1 MKAGEIV
8 IYLNGQGIDKY
19 TIYTSDEIP
28 VDILNSLEYLRGRIE
43 DLTGHRLTISS
54 ERGELNIEARI
65 ADLAPEYAECGF
77 DGGDL
82 IFAGGHYL
90 SAAELV
96 RSFADSLRDGG
107 RYDAAYK
114 LSYSYDKQPLYST
127 RYPEMKL
134 VWDDEFDCTGD
145 LYDRRKWVQRPQMR
159 AKDVVNGTG
168 ERNVVVRDGRR
179 GRGSWSEDGDKRYS
193 TNMSMTTYDS
203 LNYCYGYL
211 EMRAKVPFGKGC
223 WPSFWMISKPEY
235 SDQVYNTEIDIFEV
249 FASPDSLWPNI
260 HKWFHDG
267 SGYHSQLGG
276 DRKCPYVFG
285 HTAGLS
291 DEWHTYGFFWD
302 ETRMIFSVDGQDYC
316 TFDITETGDFGD
328 KPGMGGFHVP
338 CYVIL
343 NNFIFTPLANWK
355 PNGDASLVDERT
367 VYPVTYTIDY
377 IRLYQG
383 ENGILH
389 KPSERAGYVPPV
401 VVGE

>member
-8 IYLNGQGIDKY
+8 VYLNGQGIDKY

-96 RSFADSLRDGG
+96 RSFADSLRDGD
-107 RYDAAYK
+107 YDAAFT

-168 ERNVVVRDGRR
+168 ERNVVVDDGKLVLR
-179 GRGSWSEDGDKRYS
+179 SWSEDGDKPYS

-211 EMRAKVPFGKGC
+211 EIRARVPFGKGC
-223 WPSFWMISKPEY
+223 WPSF
-235 SDQVYNTEIDIFEV
+235 
-249 FASPDSLWPNI
+249 
-260 HKWFHDG
+260 
-267 SGYHSQLGG
+267 
-276 DRKCPYVFG
+276 
-285 HTAGLS
+285 
-291 DEWHTYGFFWD
+291 
-302 ETRMIFSVDGQDYC
+302 
-316 TFDITETGDFGD
+316 
-328 KPGMGGFHVP
+328 
-338 CYVIL
+338 
-343 NNFIFTPLANWK
+343 
-355 PNGDASLVDERT
+355 
-367 VYPVTYTIDY
+367 
-377 IRLYQG
+377 
-383 ENGILH
+383 
-389 KPSERAGYVPPV
+389 
-401 VVGE
+401 